1 MAFRRSAVRLRS
13 APPISPVRIPCRTR
27 GSAPRG
33 GGSLALGCDRRVE
46 AARTDTVGSM
56 SAGTRRALPR
66 AVSIPVSDRRERRTG
81 RAPVSDLG
89 SLPPTHRLS
98 RRIRSNSGSLVDQR
112 GARSLRPRPRP
123 RCVAKGAR
131 PPRERSGGCDHRS
144 AYVSR
149 NGVQTYPRRDGPG
162 RSGRSRPSRAVEPDG
177 GQALP
182 FPDGASTRR
191 SMKKKRPE

>member
-13 APPISPVRIPCRTR
+13 APPISPVRIPCRTPR
-27 GSAPRG
+27 SAPRG

-112 GARSLRPRPRP
+112 GPRSVEPEHVHAAWREALDRRASDPEG
-123 RCVAKGAR
+123 VITGAR
-131 PPRERSGGCDHRS
+131 TFRETACKHI
-144 AYVSR
+144 
-149 NGVQTYPRRDGPG
+149 RD
-162 RSGRSRPSRAVEPDG
+162 ET
-177 GQALP
+177 GQADPEEADLP
-182 FPDGASTRR
+182 ELWSPTADKLCLSPTEHQPDGA
-191 SMKKKRPE
+191 